1 MVEGVGMTRVIS
13 GAARGRRLKV
23 PGEGTR
29 PTADRVR
36 EALFSAVESRLGSLA
51 GAHVADLYAGSG
63 AVGLEAL
70 SRGAAHVLLVER
82 DRRALEVVRANIA
95 TVGLRGA
102 VALGLDVTRLTAA
115 PPGGQAAAP
124 YDLVYVDPPYDQAD
138 TDVESVLGGLAEHAW
153 LAAGALVLVERSR
166 RGAGFLWPDGYEPE
180 RDRQYG
186 DTVVRGALWYGRDA

>member
-1 MVEGVGMTRVIS
+1 VTRIIS
-13 GAARGRRLKV
+13 GAARGRRLTV
-23 PGEGTR
+23 PADATR

-82 DRRALEVVRANIA
+82 DRRALGVVTANAA

-102 VALGLDVTRLTAA
+102 VPLGQDVVRLVAAL
-115 PPGGQAAAP
+115 PPAQALAP
-124 YDLVYVDPPYDQAD
+124 YDLVYVDPPYDHAD
-138 TDVESVLGGLAEHAW
+138 TEVEAVLSGLAEHGW
-153 LAAGALVLVERSR
+153 LADGALVLVERSK
-166 RGAGFLWPDGYEPE
+166 RGAGFLWPDGYDAE
-180 RDRQYG
+180 RDRAYG
-186 DTVVRGALWYGRDA
+186 DTLVRSALWYGRDA